1 MINYT
6 IYEDDKKLIVELNPP
21 KDSSI
26 DYQFLSE
33 NNFSKIEILY
43 PEEKLIAEFDKDQ
56 ELEGTLVKGVVVNGK
71 YEPLQRSQH
80 FETQLIKPVKEE
92 KESLETEKLA
102 KEEIDFKKVWVDP
115 ETGEIINKETGEVIG
130 YQEDYQ
136 LSRSPEWRAYNLE
149 QLTKRARLGPPVTAT
164 LHDKGLTTVID
175 FRDEDAHGK
184 SLSLTQ
190 RVQAYRLRKWQSRMR
205 IADNT
210 ERSLAYGLI
219 ELNRMSN
226 LLELPRYMLETASDA
241 YRKAVKQRLTRG
253 RNIRSMI
260 GSCIYYACRI
270 CKYPLGLS
278 KLCFSLGLNEK
289 EVAKGYR
296 ALRDKL
302 EYKIDVPQPFP
313 FISKL
318 VNRLYSSSKTEEIAL
333 KIAKAAK
340 ESRKLTSGWD
350 PLSIAGASVYIASQ
364 LTGEPITQTEI
375 ANEICM
381 SDVTIRNRYHDLE
394 KNLLFEISL

>member
-6 IYEDDKKLIVELNPP
+6 TYEDDKKLIVELNPP

-43 PEEKLIAEFDKDQ
+43 PEEKLIAEFDKNQ
-56 ELEGTLVKGVVVNGK
+56 ELEGTLIKGVIVNGK
-71 YEPLQRSQH
+71 YEPLQRSQL
-80 FETQLIKPVKEE
+80 FETQLIKPNEE
-92 KESLETEKLA
+92 KESLETEKLL
-102 KEEIDFKKVWVDP
+102 KEEIDFKKVWIDP
-115 ETGEIINKETGEVIG
+115 ETGEMINKETGEVIG

-136 LSRSPEWRAYNLE
+136 LSRSPEWRAYDLE
-149 QLTKRARLGPPVTAT
+149 QLTRRTRVGPPATAT

-190 RVQAYRLRKWQSRMR
+190 RVQAYRLRKWQSKMR

-219 ELNRMSN
+219 ELNRMSS
-226 LLELPRYMLETASDA
+226 LLELPKHVVETASDA

-253 RNIRSMI
+253 RRKPMI

-270 CKYPLGLS
+270 CKHPLGLFMLS
-278 KLCFSLGLNEK
+278 SSLGLNEK
-289 EVAKGYR
+289 KVAKGYR

-302 EYKIDVPQPFP
+302 EYKIEVPQPFP

-318 VNRLYSSSKTEEIAL
+318 VNKLNCSGKTEEIAL

-340 ESRKLTSGWD
+340 ESKLTSRGG
-350 PLSIAGASVYIASQ
+350 PISIAGASVYIASR
-364 LTGEPITQTEI
+364 LVGRPITQREI
-375 ANEICM
+375 AYEIGITE
-381 SDVTIRNRYHDLE
+381 VTMRNRYQELE

>member
-6 IYEDDKKLIVELNPP
+6 TYEDDKKLIVELNPP

-56 ELEGTLVKGVVVNGK
+56 ELEGTLVKGVVVDGK
-71 YEPLQRSQH
+71 YEPLQRSQL
-80 FETQLIKPVKEE
+80 FETQLIKPIKEE

-102 KEEIDFKKVWVDP
+102 KEEIDFKKVWIDP
-115 ETGEIINKETGEVIG
+115 ETGEMINKETGEVIG

-136 LSRSPEWRAYNLE
+136 LSRSPEWRAYDLE
-149 QLTKRARLGPPVTAT
+149 QLTKRTRIGSPATAT
-164 LHDKGLTTVID
+164 VHDKRLTTVID
-175 FRDEDAHGK
+175 FHDKDAHGK
-184 SLSLTQ
+184 SLSLAQ
-190 RVQAYRLRKWQSRMR
+190 RIQAYRLRKWQNRMR
-205 IADNT
+205 IDNV

-226 LLELPRYMLETASDA
+226 LLELPKHVVETASHV
-241 YRKAVKQRLTRG
+241 YRKAVKQRLTRWKD
-253 RNIRSMI
+253 RKPMI

-270 CKYPLGLS
+270 CKYPLGLFVLS
-278 KLCFSLGLNEK
+278 SSLGLNEK
-289 EVAKGYR
+289 EVAKDYR
-296 ALRDKL
+296 ILKDRL
-302 EYKIDVPQPFP
+302 EYKIEVPQPFP

-318 VNRLYSSSKTEEIAL
+318 VNKLNCSGKTEEIAL

-340 ESRKLTSGWD
+340 ESKLTSRGG
-350 PLSIAGASVYIASQ
+350 PISIAGASVYIASR
-364 LTGEPITQTEI
+364 LAGEPITQREI
-375 ANEICM
+375 AYEIGI
-381 SDVTIRNRYHDLE
+381 SEVTIRNRYHDLE